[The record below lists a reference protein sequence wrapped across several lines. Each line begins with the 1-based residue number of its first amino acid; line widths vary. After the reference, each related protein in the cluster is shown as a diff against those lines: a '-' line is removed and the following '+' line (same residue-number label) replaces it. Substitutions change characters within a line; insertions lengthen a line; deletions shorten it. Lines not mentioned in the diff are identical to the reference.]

1 MKKLDIKINKVDKL
15 VNELNDYLTG
25 FNSPLAPRGEGAR
38 QLACQEFHELMNEL
52 HKALYDLEET
62 QLNMLDW
69 SIESIKLLE
78 GDDL

>member
-78 GDDL
+78 ED

>member
-1 MKKLDIKINKVDKL
+1 MKKIDRKINKVDKL

-25 FNSPLAPRGEGAR
+25 FNSPLAPHGEGAR